1 MFRKTVAACIF
12 TVLAISLATGADT
25 RPPHAQLSA
34 AEIVDRNVSA
44 RGGLQAWRAVQSL
57 SMKGKMEAGG
67 NNRPTLPMPGRKT
80 GPHMPQQVRPTEQV
94 QLPFVMEL
102 KRPRKVRVELQFNGQ
117 TAIQVFDG
125 SNGWK
130 LRPFLNRHEVEP
142 YTAEE
147 LKATA
152 VQADVDGPLVD
163 YAAKGTKVELEGVEK
178 VSDSEAYKLN
188 LTFKSGQTQ
197 HVWVDTKTF
206 LEVKIEGTPRRLDGN
221 YHPVATYLRD
231 YKAVN
236 GLIVPYVLETAVEGV
251 SQVERIQ
258 IENVAVNPKLDDSL
272 FAKLQQR
279 KTGNDL
285 PQTVPR
291 RSRQMYRNVGR

>member
-12 TVLAISLATGADT
+12 LMLVISLAAGADT
-25 RPPHAQLSA
+25 SQPRAQVSA

-57 SMKGKMEAGG
+57 SMKGKMDAGG
-67 NNRPTLPMPGRKT
+67 NSRPTLPMPGKKT
-80 GPHMPQQVRPTEQV
+80 GAHMPQVRPTEQV

-152 VQADVDGPLVD
+152 VQADLDGPLVD
-163 YAAKGTKVELEGVEK
+163 FAAKGTKVELQGVEK
-178 VSDSEAYKLN
+178 VGDSEAYKLN
-188 LTFKSGQTQ
+188 LTLKNGQTQ

-206 LEVKIEGTPRRLDGN
+206 LEVKIEGTPRRLDGK
-221 YHPVATYLRD
+221 YHSVATYLRD

-236 GLIVPYVLETAVEGV
+236 GLMVPYVLETAVEGV

-258 IENVAVNPKLDDSL
+258 IESVAVNPKLEDSL
-272 FAKLQQR
+272 FAKLQ
-279 KTGNDL
+279 
-285 PQTVPR
+285 
-291 RSRQMYRNVGR
+291 

>member
-1 MFRKTVAACIF
+1 MFQKALAIF
-12 TVLAISLATGADT
+12 ISTAFAISLAAAAEN
-25 RPPHAQLSA
+25 PLAQTKLSA
-34 AEIVDRNVSA
+34 AEIVDKNVAA

-67 NNRPTLPMPGRKT
+67 NNRPTLPMPSRKT

-152 VQADVDGPLVD
+152 VQADLDGPLVD
-163 YAAKGTKVELEGVEK
+163 YAVKGTKVELQGVEK
-178 VSDSEAYKLN
+178 VGDSEAYKLN
-188 LTFKSGQTQ
+188 LTLKNGQTQ

-206 LEVKIEGTPRRLDGN
+206 LEVKIEGTPRRLDGK

-236 GLIVPYVLETAVEGV
+236 GVMVPYVLETAVEGV

-258 IENVAVNPKLDDSL
+258 IESVAVNPKLEDSV
-272 FAKLQQR
+272 FAKLQ
-279 KTGNDL
+279 
-285 PQTVPR
+285 
-291 RSRQMYRNVGR
+291 

>member
-25 RPPHAQLSA
+25 RPPRAQLSA

-178 VSDSEAYKLN
+178 VGDSEAYKLN

-272 FAKLQQR
+272 FAKLQ
-279 KTGNDL
+279 
-285 PQTVPR
+285 
-291 RSRQMYRNVGR
+291 